1 MDPAVVRR
9 TASACAM
16 ITLRRL
22 VLKLR
27 RRRRLEADL
36 EAELTFH
43 REMAAGQGNPI
54 GLGNSTVVKESVFD
68 VCRFNLVENL
78 SRDVVFAGR
87 RLRKM
92 HGYTIAAIGSLALGI
107 GITTAMF
114 TLLNAVVLRPLPYK
128 DPQGL
133 VWLTEVLKAN
143 STDELTITPDFLD
156 WRRYNHA
163 FQDLAGINEDTHLVS
178 GLGRPLEVHSARAS
192 ASLLPILDVKPMLG
206 RNFTRKEDIAGG
218 ERVVIVSYGFWRDHL
233 GADMRVI
240 GKPIRIDDQAYSLI
254 GVLPPRFVFPSNGDV
269 QMITPLA
276 KNETAEL
283 ARDGRVLTL
292 IHSVIGRLRPGVTLR
307 QAHDDVA
314 AIQAHLPVP
323 PFHPTITIKAL
334 PLRTYLFG
342 DAKLTAAVLVIG
354 SLLFL
359 LVASANLGNL
369 SLSQLLQREREL
381 AVRRALGAARS
392 RLIAQLLSENIIIVI
407 AAWVVGLWFVFAIR
421 NALVAIPS
429 YEASLYAELPIDA
442 TVLFFTGILLLIVI
456 VLFGL
461 IPALRVSDVRIDTVI
476 KGGQATVTGGHQRF
490 RFLSFVAAVEI
501 AIVVGLSTSA
511 VLTLR
516 SFWNMRYHDLGIQP
530 GHVIAA
536 TLNLGSSK
544 YKARRRELDFI
555 NQVLDNTKS
564 MPGIEDA
571 AVSIASEIPP
581 GTFHATNTV
590 RIEGRPLP
598 VNSRQ
603 KALMRPQ
610 NVSADYFRILHVP
623 LLDGRLLSDADTSD
637 ATQVVVI
644 NHEFAHR
651 YFPRGNAIG
660 HRLLTGERDGWYSIV
675 GIVGD
680 VKSSGLAA
688 NPEPIVYTPYEQAN
702 GQRLREL
709 GVIIRSSLP
718 LPTIA
723 SMFRKVVAHADPEQP
738 IGKLE
743 TIDTRLNESVARP
756 RFTAALLTGLAVL
769 GTFLAMLGVYG
780 LASCRIRSQMRE
792 IAVRQ
797 ALGAPPVGLMGQIMH
812 STLMVSAV
820 GLLCGLLLALIGTRL
835 ISAMLFQVSPRDPA
849 VLLGVAGGVLVSAI
863 AACLV
868 PALRAVNSD
877 PLSTLRE
884 T

>member
-1 MDPAVVRR
+1 M
-9 TASACAM
+9 T
-16 ITLRRL
+16 TLRRL
-22 VLKLR
+22 VLKLI

-43 REMAAGQGNPI
+43 REMAARQGNQI
-54 GLGNSTVVKESVFD
+54 GLGNATVVQESVFD
-68 VCRFNLVENL
+68 VGRFNLVENL
-78 SRDVVFAGR
+78 SRDVVFAAR
-87 RLRKM
+87 RLRKIP
-92 HGYTIAAIGSLALGI
+92 GYTIAATGSLALGI

-114 TLLNAVVLRPLPYK
+114 TLLNAVVLRPLPYA
-128 DPQGL
+128 DSQEL

-156 WRRYNHA
+156 WRRFNRTY
-163 FQDLAGINEDTHLVS
+163 QDLAGINEDTHIVS

-192 ASLLPILDVKPMLG
+192 ASLLPILNVKPMLG
-206 RNFTRKEDIAGG
+206 RNFTRQEDTAGG

-233 GADMRVI
+233 GADMGVI
-240 GKPIRIDDQAYSLI
+240 GNLIRIDDQAYSLI
-254 GVLPPRFVFPSNGDV
+254 GVLPPGFVFPSDGDV

-276 KNETAEL
+276 KDETAES
-283 ARDGRVLTL
+283 ARDGRVLTI
-292 IHSVIGRLRPGVTLR
+292 IHSVIGRLKPGVTLR

-369 SLSQLLQREREL
+369 RLCQLLQREREL

-407 AAWVVGLWFVFAIR
+407 AAWVLGLWFAFAIR
-421 NALVAIPS
+421 NALAAIPS
-429 YEASLYAELPIDA
+429 YEASLYAELPIDP
-442 TVLFFTGILLLIVI
+442 TVLLFSGILLLIVI

-476 KGGQATVTGGHQRF
+476 KAGQATIAGGHRHF

-501 AIVVGLSTSA
+501 AIVVGLSSSA
-511 VLTLR
+511 VLTVR
-516 SFWNMRYHDLGIQP
+516 SFWNMRYRDLGIQP
-530 GHVIAA
+530 EHVIAA
-536 TLNLGSSK
+536 TLNLNASK
-544 YKARRRELDFI
+544 YKDRRRELHFI
-555 NQVLDNTKS
+555 NQVLNDTRS
-564 MPGIEDA
+564 MPGVENA
-571 AVSIASEIPP
+571 AISIASEIPP
-581 GTFHATNTV
+581 GTWHATNTV

-603 KALMRPQ
+603 KPLMRPQ
-610 NVSADYFRILHVP
+610 NVSADYFNILHVP
-623 LLDGRLLSDADTSD
+623 LLDGRLLRDTDTSD
-637 ATQVVVI
+637 ATEVVVV
-644 NHEFAHR
+644 NREFARR
-651 YFPRGNAIG
+651 YFPRDNAIG
-660 HRLLTGERDGWYSIV
+660 HRLKTGERDGWYTIV

-680 VKSSGLAA
+680 IKSSGLAA
-688 NPEPIVYTPYEQAN
+688 LPEPIVYTPYEQAD
-702 GQRLREL
+702 GQRLSEL
-709 GVIIRSSLP
+709 GMIMRSSLP
-718 LPTIA
+718 LAAIG
-723 SMFRKVVAHADPEQP
+723 SMFRNVVAHADPEQP
-738 IGKLE
+738 IDRLE

-756 RFTAALLTGLAVL
+756 RFTASLLTGLAVL
-769 GTFLAMLGVYG
+769 GTLLAMLGVYG

-797 ALGAPPVGLMGQIMH
+797 ALGAPPVRLIGQIMH

-820 GLLCGLLLALIGTRL
+820 GLFCGLLLALIGTRL

-849 VLLGVAGGVLVSAI
+849 VLLGVSGCVLASGI
-863 AACLV
+863 AACVV
-868 PALRAVNSD
+868 PALRAACSD
-877 PLSTLRE
+877 PLQALRE